1 MRALLGTYVE
11 ISAMGLEEVR
21 LGQAIGRAFDAV
33 ERVHRLMSPFCPG
46 SDLSRINRSAW
57 LRPVDV
63 DPWTARTLRWALAI
77 HDATGG
83 LFDCAVGHELE
94 RFGLVAGCGFEAS
107 EPGSLADL
115 ELTRAGS
122 VRLAR
127 RMGIDLGGI
136 AKGFAVDR
144 AIATLRRLG
153 VRAAVVNAGGD
164 VRVMGREPQPIYVR
178 DPGQPRTLRPV
189 GLLANGAVATSNART
204 VIDIAHRA
212 PLGRTEACSVIAPQ
226 CVVADALTKAVAQSG
241 RLDAPWLTRFGAV
254 ALPCA

>member
-11 ISAMGLEEVR
+11 ISATGLDEVR
-21 LGQAIGRAFDAV
+21 LGNAIGRAFDAV

-57 LRPVDV
+57 HRPIEV

-94 RFGLVAGCGFEAS
+94 RFRLAAGCGFEES

-115 ELTRAGS
+115 ELRRNGS
-122 VRLAR
+122 VRLSR
-127 RMGIDLGGI
+127 RIGIDLGGI

-153 VRAAVVNAGGD
+153 VRAAIVNAGGD
-164 VRVMGREPQPIYVR
+164 MRVMGPESQPIYVR
-178 DPGQPRTLRPV
+178 DPGEPRTLCPV
-189 GLLANGAVATSNART
+189 GLLANGAIATSNAGA
-204 VIDIAHRA
+204 VIDIVDRA
-212 PLGRTEACSVIAPQ
+212 PLQRTDGCSVVAPQ

-241 RLDAPWLTRFGAV
+241 RFDAPWLARFGAA
-254 ALPCA
+254 ALPCV